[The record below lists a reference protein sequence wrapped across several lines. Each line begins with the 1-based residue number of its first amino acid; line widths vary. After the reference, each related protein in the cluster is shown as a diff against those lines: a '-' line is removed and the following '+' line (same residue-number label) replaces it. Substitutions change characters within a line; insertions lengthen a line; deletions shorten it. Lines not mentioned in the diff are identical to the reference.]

1 MESNNIES
9 NVGYGMKWHRFFCI
23 ALFITAAASIAHG
36 VLYFIGKGEYQWL
49 YDLGIESGVF
59 PDGKIVTY
67 IVGIITFICA
77 PLALIARHKLA
88 KRQKRGPL
96 FFNIYLA
103 VLGIRNIVYVCI
115 AIVIFKKIDLDFGG
129 KLFSVKANIAGMVG
143 LIVIFL
149 ICMCYYHNRKEY
161 FVN

>member
-1 MESNNIES
+1 MPESRQFTRIVDINIRRS
-9 NVGYGMKWHRFFCI
+9 DFH
-23 ALFITAAASIAHG
+23 
-36 VLYFIGKGEYQWL
+36 
-49 YDLGIESGVF
+49 
-59 PDGKIVTY
+59 DGKIVTY
-67 IVGIITFICA
+67 IVGIITFICV

-103 VLGIRNIVYVCI
+103 VLGIRNIVYACI

>member
-1 MESNNIES
+1 MNENTKLKRGLKSRH
-9 NVGYGMKWHRFFCI
+9 VTMI
-23 ALFITAAASIAHG
+23 AIGGAIGTGLFLGSGSAIHSAGPSII
-36 VLYFIGKGEYQWL
+36 LSYL
-49 YDLGIESGVF
+49 
-59 PDGKIVTY
+59 

-103 VLGIRNIVYVCI
+103 VLGIRNNVYACI

>member
-1 MESNNIES
+1 M
-9 NVGYGMKWHRFFCI
+9 
-23 ALFITAAASIAHG
+23 
-36 VLYFIGKGEYQWL
+36 
-49 YDLGIESGVF
+49 F

-103 VLGIRNIVYVCI
+103 VLGIRNIVYACI